1 MTAAAF
7 ALLVALGSVVGS
19 AIVLPNETMGAVTA
33 FALVNGIISALTFG
47 VSQTV
52 LEFVRPTNRV

>member
-7 ALLVALGSVVGS
+7 ALLVALGSVVGV
-19 AIVLPNETMGAVTA
+19 AIVLPDETMNAVTV
-33 FALVNGIISALTFG
+33 FALINGIFSALVFG

-52 LEFVRPTNRV
+52 LEFVRPANRV